1 MADLKTA
8 LSKTFALESEIE
20 TLFRVSTFDR
30 YDDLSGLDID
40 RTDSDQLFVLDQ
52 MQAIMTNLLEAKNKI
67 AYLKYPVKETS
78 HLHKNRQ
85 GRYET
90 AGGYE
95 YTSGDA
101 IEVLVDDGYYLSPYW
116 ARTRVEHNGK
126 DYYLVH
132 YRDICMDGLLV
143 RRR

>member
-8 LSKTFALESEIE
+8 LSKTFALESKIE
-20 TLFRVSTFDR
+20 TLFGVSTFDR
-30 YDDLSGLDID
+30 YDDLSDLDID
-40 RTDSDQLFVLDQ
+40 RTDSDQLFLLDQ
-52 MQAIMTNLLEAKNKI
+52 LQAIIMNLWEAKNKI
-67 AYLKYPVKETS
+67 AYLKHPVKETS

-85 GRYET
+85 GRYEM
-90 AGGYE
+90 ASGHDF
-95 YTSGDA
+95 TSGDV
-101 IEVLVDDGYYLSPYW
+101 IEVLVDNGHHLSPYW
-116 ARTRVEHNGK
+116 ARTSVEHNGK